1 VIDQPSLHQHDT
13 LATNIAEVRAQ
24 ITATAQRAGRNPAEI
39 TLVAVSKTKS
49 LEMIKIAY
57 NLGVTHFGE
66 NRIQEAL
73 TKATVFSP
81 PNLAWHM
88 IGHLQSNKAGKAT
101 GVFACIHSVDSLHLA
116 RLLNR
121 HAEHAGIRQPI
132 LLQVNVSGESSKEGM
147 VKEEA
152 IPLARQIVALPHLDV
167 QGLMTIAP
175 LVADAEEVRPIFRAL
190 RHLRDQL
197 RQEIPASSWSDL
209 SMGMT
214 NDFQVAIEEG
224 ATIVRVGRAIFGER
238 ASKGPIP

>member
-1 VIDQPSLHQHDT
+1 MIDQHPLHQYDT
-13 LATNIAEVRAQ
+13 LAVNIAEVQAQ
-24 ITATAQRAGRNPAEI
+24 ITAAAHRAGRDAGEI
-39 TLVAVSKTKS
+39 TLVAVSKTKP
-49 LEMIKIAY
+49 LDMVKIAY

-66 NRIQEAL
+66 NRIQEVLA
-73 TKATVFSP
+73 KAAVFSP

-116 RLLNR
+116 KLLNR

-132 LLQVNVSGESSKEGM
+132 LLQVNISGELSKEGM
-147 VKEEA
+147 TKEET

-175 LVADAEEVRPIFRAL
+175 LAEDAEEVRPVFRAL
-190 RHLRDQL
+190 RQLRDQL
-197 RQEIPASSWSDL
+197 RQEIAASAWPHL

-214 NDFQVAIEEG
+214 DDFQVAIEEG

-238 ASKGPIP
+238 ASKGSIP